1 MDDPLPVLHLLIRIF
16 ALPTKAT
23 KGTPPLYKSCTS
35 RKGLY
40 QLILCTL
47 VIMTSHISQAETETE
62 YQQRLQTLGATIK
75 TLQSELRSTK
85 DTKNKLQNSLQE
97 SEERRSALTKKVNN
111 IKEALAREKKSLNQ
125 LQSQRNELKTN
136 KQKQKSAIN
145 VTIRQAYKLG
155 QQSQLQL
162 LLNQE
167 SPQRIDRL
175 MRYHDYIVAAHQEK
189 IVEYTHTLAELISVT
204 ERINA
209 SSNALV
215 QQRKI
220 LEAQQ
225 QALANSKT
233 QRLAAIKKIS
243 QSLRQKGQQLSTL
256 NADQQRLQRLLE
268 EAINTLSNLQLPS
281 NAEPFKTLRG
291 KLAMPAKGKILLSYG
306 KPQFEGKLKRNGIL
320 IGSRMGTDV
329 VSVHYGRVIFS
340 DYLRGHGLLLIL
352 DHGDGYMSLY
362 GHNETLLKEVG
373 EWASAGEQIAT
384 VGNSGGHTQVGLYF
398 EIRHKGKPQNPQPW
412 LKS

>member
-16 ALPTKAT
+16 ALPIKRVS
-23 KGTPPLYKSCTS
+23 PLYKSCSS
-35 RKGLY
+35 RKGLS
-40 QLILCTL
+40 QLILCIL
-47 VIMTSHISQAETETE
+47 VVMTSHISHAETEAE
-62 YQQRLQTLGATIK
+62 YQQRLQTLGVTIK

-85 DTKNKLQNSLQE
+85 DTKNQLQNSLQE

-125 LQSQRNELKTN
+125 LQSQRNELETN
-136 KQKQKSAIN
+136 KQKQKSAID

-175 MRYHDYIVAAHQEK
+175 MRYHDYIVAAHQDQ
-189 IVEYTHTLAELISVT
+189 IAEYTHTLAELVTVT
-204 ERINA
+204 ERINK
-209 SSNALV
+209 STNALV
-215 QQRKI
+215 QQRKT
-220 LEAQQ
+220 LESQQ

-243 QSLRQKGQQLSTL
+243 QSLRQKGQRLSTL

-291 KLAMPAKGKILLSYG
+291 KLPMPTKGKVLLSYG

-320 IGSRMGTDV
+320 IGSSMGADV

-373 EWASAGEQIAT
+373 EWASAGEKIAT
-384 VGNSGGHTQVGLYF
+384 VGNSGGQTQVGLYF